1 MKYDEVIATVRDQA
15 NLADRDQA
23 VAVTTATLELLG
35 QRLAGAEPADLAS
48 QLPDGLKESLTRH
61 TGAAE
66 TFDVDEFLR
75 RLAQREGAGVD
86 PEQAREHARVVFAT
100 LGSFVSSGELDDVRS
115 QLPAGYGSLF
125 A

>member
-1 MKYDEVIATVRDQA
+1 MKYDEVIAKVRDDA

-23 VAVTTATLELLG
+23 AAITVATLELLG
-35 QRLAGAEPADLAS
+35 QRLAGAEPAELAA
-48 QLPDGLKESLTRH
+48 QLPEGLKDPLTRH
-61 TGAAE
+61 TGGAE

-100 LGSFVSSGELDDVRS
+100 LGSFVSSGELDDVRA
-115 QLPAGYGSLF
+115 QLPAGYGALF